1 MTLTGALRSNP
12 ELSQRVL
19 LGEATSGVFLLTT
32 GQDAGP
38 SIAWL
43 PPAVC
48 HQQIDMNCKGLQ
60 TRAQTNMPQN
70 VGSKEDLI
78 RQNIQSR
85 HFELCKADHTTWK
98 LTLQDINT
106 APKEPKRE
114 RLYFCFGF
122 FRCRVDVPQS
132 WNVVRSALQNLMCH
146 QQALV
151 QLVARRD
158 VKWPKFLCKE
168 TTQYTTDLA
177 CDLLTGH
184 SVTSPPLCVNKS
196 LLWSLGVN
204 WSGWVITGPGV

>member
-43 PPAVC
+43 LPAVC
-48 HQQIDMNCKGLQ
+48 HQQIDMNCKGPQ

-70 VGSKEDLI
+70 VGSKKDLI

-85 HFELCKADHTTWK
+85 HIEFCKADHTTWK

-106 APKEPKRE
+106 APKEPKTE
-114 RLYFCFGF
+114 RGCTSVLGLS
-122 FRCRVDVPQS
+122 VSS
-132 WNVVRSALQNLMCH
+132 WYPAKLKRSTISFAEFNVSSAGTCSTGCEERRK
-146 QQALV
+146 
-151 QLVARRD
+151 VA
-158 VKWPKFLCKE
+158 
-168 TTQYTTDLA
+168 
-177 CDLLTGH
+177 
-184 SVTSPPLCVNKS
+184 
-196 LLWSLGVN
+196 
-204 WSGWVITGPGV
+204 